1 MLSHFYRGLPMGPA
15 GVAAKNALNCL
26 GVVTKPL
33 AAVMKIKLLTF
44 LIIALGLGQIAVLA
58 AEGTEPPVPVRTVP
72 PVFPEEMRRDGI
84 SGVVTVSILIDEKG
98 NVQEPKVV
106 KTTHEAF
113 SQPAIDALS
122 RWKFKPARQGG
133 EAVAMRVNIPIQFTN
148 KG

>member
-1 MLSHFYRGLPMGPA
+1 M
-15 GVAAKNALNCL
+15 K
-26 GVVTKPL
+26 TKL
-33 AAVMKIKLLTF
+33 FILILLTLGF
-44 LIIALGLGQIAVLA
+44 GHIAGYA
-58 AEGTEPPVPVRTVP
+58 ADEPPVPVRTVP

-106 KTTHEAF
+106 KTSHEAF
-113 SQPAIDALS
+113 SQPAMDALAK
-122 RWKFKPARQGG
+122 WKFKPAKQGG

>member
-1 MLSHFYRGLPMGPA
+1 
-15 GVAAKNALNCL
+15 
-26 GVVTKPL
+26 
-33 AAVMKIKLLTF
+33 MKTKLLT
-44 LIIALGLGQIAVLA
+44 LLLLALGLGQLTVFA

-72 PVFPEEMRRDGI
+72 PVFPDEMRRDGI

-113 SQPAIDALS
+113 SQPAIDALTK
-122 RWKFKPARQGG
+122 WKFKPAKQAG